1 MPERLPAAITV
12 LKLAGCCLLASVVA
26 TALTFPFAGGLGLM
40 SNRASE
46 VVANGSAQ
54 LLEGQVPAVSTMVDA
69 KGNTIAWLYSQRRF
83 EVPSDKIANT
93 MKLAIVSIED
103 KRFADHSGVDWKGT
117 LTGLAGYASGDL
129 DTRGGSTLE
138 QQYVKN
144 YQLLVTAQTDAEKR
158 AAVETTP
165 ARKLREIR
173 MALTLD
179 KTFTKSEILTRY
191 LNLVSFGNNSFGVQD
206 AAQTYFGI
214 NASDLNWQQAALL
227 AGMVQS
233 TSTLNPYTNPDGA
246 LARRNVVL
254 DTMIENLPGEAEAL
268 RAAKAEPLGV
278 LPQPNELPR
287 GCIAAGDR
295 AFFCDYVQEY
305 LSRAGISKEQVATG
319 GYLIRTTLD
328 PEVQAPVKAA
338 IDKYAS
344 PNLAGISSVMSV
356 IKPGKDAHKVLAMA
370 SNRKYGLDLEAGE
383 TMRPQPFSLVGD
395 GAGSIFKIFTTAA
408 ALDMGMGINAQLD
421 VPPRFQAKGLG
432 SGGAKGCPKETWC
445 VVNAGNYRG
454 SMNVTDALAT
464 SPNTAFAKLI
474 SQVGVGRAVDMAIK
488 LGLRSYANPGTARDY
503 NPDSNESLADFV
515 KRQNLGSFTLGPIE
529 LNALELSNVAATLAS
544 GGVWCPPNPIDQLID
559 RNGNEVAVT
568 TETCDQV
575 VPAGL
580 ANTLANAMSKDAVG
594 SGTAAGSAGA
604 AGWDLPM
611 SGKTGTTEAHRSAGF
626 VGFTNRYAAAN
637 YIYDDSSSPTDLC
650 SGPLRH
656 CGSGDL
662 YGGNEPSR
670 TWFAAMKP
678 IANNF
683 GEVQLPPT
691 DPRYVDGAPGS
702 RVPSVAVWM
711 STPHASASRTRASRS
726 PTKPTRST
734 APPSMVRWS
743 ERRPAVKQFRVRS
756 SRSRSATASRRLR
769 LRHRCLRMVG
779 RDRRSDRRWWRF
791 RGCRRS
797 PFRCWRH
804 HPQRL
809 PRRPSQSASCRCRR
823 AIRPRPAVGCVHGCC
838 LAHLDPHRRRGVG
851 LGHRRDWLRCA
862 GRAQCI
868 RPARGDHASL
878 DSGLHTAAGAAHQ
891 RSAYAAQPAPQTGL
905 AARARQLGAGSGR
918 QHR

>member
-1 MPERLPAAITV
+1 MAERPAAVLTV

-26 TALTFPFAGGLGLM
+26 TALMFPFAGGVGLM

-54 LLEGQVPAVSTMVDA
+54 LLEGQVPAVSTMVDT
-69 KGNTIAWLYSQRRF
+69 KGNVIAWLYSQRRF
-83 EVPSDKIANT
+83 EVPTDKIANT

-103 KRFADHSGVDWKGT
+103 KRFTEHNGVDWKGT
-117 LTGLAGYASGDL
+117 LTGLAGYARGDV
-129 DTRGGSTLE
+129 DTRGGSTIE
-138 QQYVKN
+138 QQYIKN

-179 KTFTKSEILTRY
+179 KTFTKPEILTRY
-191 LNLVSFGNNSFGVQD
+191 LNLVSFGNGSFGVQD

-233 TSTLNPYTNPDGA
+233 TSALNPYVNPEGA
-246 LARRNVVL
+246 LARRNLVL
-254 DTMIENLPGEAEAL
+254 DTMIENLPQEADAL
-268 RAAKAEPLGV
+268 RAAKAQPLGI

-305 LSRAGISKEQVATG
+305 LSRAGISKEQLARG

-328 PEVQAPVKAA
+328 PDVQIPVKAA
-338 IDKYAS
+338 IDKFAS
-344 PNLAGISSVMSV
+344 PTLPGISSVMSV
-356 IKPGKDAHKVLAMA
+356 IAPGKNSHHVMAMA
-370 SNRKYGLDLEAGE
+370 SNRKYGLDTDAGE

-408 ALDMGMGINAQLD
+408 ALDMGMGINATLE
-421 VPPRFQAKGLG
+421 VPGRFQAKGMG
-432 SGGAKGCPKETWC
+432 SGGAKGCPKDTWC

-474 SQVGVGRAVDMAIK
+474 QQVGVTRTVDMAIK

-515 KRQNLGSFTLGPIE
+515 KRQNIGSFTLGPIE

-544 GGVWCPPNPIDQLID
+544 GGVWCPPSPIDKLID

-575 VPAGL
+575 VPEGL
-580 ANTLANAMSKDAVG
+580 ANTMANAMSKDALG

-604 AGWDLPM
+604 AGWDLPV
-611 SGKTGTTEAHRSAGF
+611 SGKTGTTEAHRSSGF
-626 VGFTNRYAAAN
+626 VGFTSHYAAAN
-637 YIYDDSSSPTDLC
+637 YIYDDSPNPTDLC

-656 CGSGDL
+656 CSDGDL
-662 YGGNEPSR
+662 YGGNEPAR
-670 TWFAAMKP
+670 TWFTAMKP
-678 IANNF
+678 IATSF
-683 GEVQLPPT
+683 GEVKLPPT
-691 DPRYVDGAPGS
+691 DPRYVDGSPAS
-702 RVPSVAVWM
+702 RVPSVAGLEVD
-711 STPHASASRTRASRS
+711 AARSRLKEAGFPVADQTNSVN
-726 PTKPTRST
+726 ST
-734 APPSMVRWS
+734 AKLGEVVGTTPNGQTIPGSIITIQVSNGTPPPPPPPPPEGV
-743 ERRPAVKQFRVRS
+743 PGVPIP
-756 SRSRSATASRRLR
+756 
-769 LRHRCLRMVG
+769 VG
-779 RDRRSDRRWWRF
+779 SQVVEIP
-791 RGCRRS
+791 G
-797 PFRCWRH
+797 
-804 HPQRL
+804 L
-809 PRRPSQSASCRCRR
+809 PP
-823 AIRPRPAVGCVHGCC
+823 ITIPL
-838 LAHLDPHRRRGVG
+838 LAP
-851 LGHRRDWLRCA
+851 
-862 GRAQCI
+862 
-868 RPARGDHASL
+868 P
-878 DSGLHTAAGAAHQ
+878 
-891 RSAYAAQPAPQTGL
+891 PPPPPP
-905 AARARQLGAGSGR
+905 
-918 QHR
+918 

>member
-432 SGGAKGCPKETWC
+432 SDGAKGCPKETWC

-544 GGVWCPPNPIDQLID
+544 GGVWCPPQPN
-559 RNGNEVAVT
+559 R
-568 TETCDQV
+568 
-575 VPAGL
+575 PAHRPQRQRSRGHHRDVRPGGARRAGEHPRQRDEQGRRGQRHGGRFGRRGGL
-580 ANTLANAMSKDAVG
+580 
-594 SGTAAGSAGA
+594 GSADVRQNRHHRGA
-604 AGWDLPM
+604 PVGRLRGLHQPLRGGELHLRRLQLADRSVFRPAAPLRQRRLVRRQRAIPHLVRRDEADRQQLRR
-611 SGKTGTTEAHRSAGF
+611 SAATTDRSTLCRRRTRLTGTKRGRS
-626 VGFTNRYAAAN
+626 
-637 YIYDDSSSPTDLC
+637 
-650 SGPLRH
+650 
-656 CGSGDL
+656 
-662 YGGNEPSR
+662 
-670 TWFAAMKP
+670 
-678 IANNF
+678 
-683 GEVQLPPT
+683 
-691 DPRYVDGAPGS
+691 
-702 RVPSVAVWM
+702 
-711 STPHASASRTRASRS
+711 
-726 PTKPTRST
+726 
-734 APPSMVRWS
+734 
-743 ERRPAVKQFRVRS
+743 
-756 SRSRSATASRRLR
+756 
-769 LRHRCLRMVG
+769 
-779 RDRRSDRRWWRF
+779 
-791 RGCRRS
+791 GCRR
-797 PFRCWRH
+797 R
-804 HPQRL
+804 
-809 PRRPSQSASCRCRR
+809 
-823 AIRPRPAVGCVHGCC
+823 
-838 LAHLDPHRRRGVG
+838 
-851 LGHRRDWLRCA
+851 
-862 GRAQCI
+862 
-868 RPARGDHASL
+868 
-878 DSGLHTAAGAAHQ
+878 T
-891 RSAYAAQPAPQTGL
+891 PAPQGRGL
-905 AARARQLGAGSGR
+905 PGRRPNQLGQQLR
-918 QHR
+918 QVW